1 MGALY
6 SPVESSELN
15 RKTVGKLLATICK
28 HSVDRFI
35 LWGSF
40 LWLWEER
47 VKGNETEVDRQSLAM
62 ALARGMSLNQSSHD
76 TVTWNQIGRFLSRM
90 D

>member
-6 SPVESSELN
+6 SPVETSELN

-28 HSVDRFI
+28 HNVVRFI

-40 LWLWEER
+40 LWLREAR
-47 VKGNETEVDRQSLAM
+47 VKGRETGVDRQSLAM
-62 ALARGMSLNQSSHD
+62 ALARGMSLNQNSHD
-76 TVTWNQIGRFLSRM
+76 TATWNQKERFLGRM